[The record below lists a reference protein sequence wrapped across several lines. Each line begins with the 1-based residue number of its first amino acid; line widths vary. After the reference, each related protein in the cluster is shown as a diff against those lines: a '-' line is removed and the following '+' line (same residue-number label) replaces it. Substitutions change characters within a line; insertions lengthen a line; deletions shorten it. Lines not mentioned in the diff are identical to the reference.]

1 MTNSNNE
8 MHEVEGLMLDVRKSY
23 RFLYEYQRRVMDLI
37 SFIAGYWGFVYDKGE
52 PLFCKPPS
60 HKKIN
65 PSINWAW
72 DFLLFYN
79 YCFVYAPQDFGIW
92 KGVRLMINI
101 VSDTGF
107 YDVDTT
113 DRLDVLHFGR
123 SEEAKTQLH
132 LVLKTS
138 GIDWEDYKNSHYSS
152 QHQEH
157 YVKIGEGQSSITIG
171 YKFDLS
177 KLRDEANVHQCLKRF
192 EKLCASHELILKKED
207 EESAEQEMRT

>member
-79 YCFVYAPQDFGIW
+79 YCNNLIFF
-92 KGVRLMINI
+92 
-101 VSDTGF
+101 
-107 YDVDTT
+107 
-113 DRLDVLHFGR
+113 
-123 SEEAKTQLH
+123 
-132 LVLKTS
+132 
-138 GIDWEDYKNSHYSS
+138 
-152 QHQEH
+152 
-157 YVKIGEGQSSITIG
+157 KI
-171 YKFDLS
+171 
-177 KLRDEANVHQCLKRF
+177 
-192 EKLCASHELILKKED
+192 
-207 EESAEQEMRT
+207 